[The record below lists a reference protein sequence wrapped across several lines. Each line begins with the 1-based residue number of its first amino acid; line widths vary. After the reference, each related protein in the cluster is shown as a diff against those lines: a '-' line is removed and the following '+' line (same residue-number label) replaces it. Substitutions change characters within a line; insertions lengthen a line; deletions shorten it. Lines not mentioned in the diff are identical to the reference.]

1 MAARILPARS
11 REDGDLGALTPA
23 ERDYLAR
30 KAVQSWKSSDNYD
43 AWKDAY
49 HGLDGNPEAKQALA
63 RAAINGVA
71 RDELASVARR
81 ETSEDARRSSV
92 ALSIIHDVARDD
104 PAATISAFRGAE
116 IRLGVTAA
124 TWDSKD

>member
-71 RDELASVARR
+71 TLVNVLPGMPLIG
-81 ETSEDARRSSV
+81 ETSPSAAAVHNRPTPRIRVPNSSGRVLARFMI
-92 ALSIIHDVARDD
+92 AIA
-104 PAATISAFRGAE
+104 PME
-116 IRLGVTAA
+116 
-124 TWDSKD
+124 